1 MSYVK
6 DTDIFD
12 ATNGGLEII
21 KAYYPNAEDVITKRA
36 RQFKIRGN
44 EKTASASL
52 KQLQNG
58 IWVVT
63 DFGGDQVPRNAIMI
77 CQVEENISYGEACAL
92 LGARYNVK
100 GAEMQV
106 YKPIID
112 KRPLAPD
119 ETPKSYY
126 FTYNETISKEEL
138 ALIGP
143 RVNEQHCADFKLRSC
158 KSFAYCKENETIVTT
173 ATEDYPILVF
183 DFGTWQKIY
192 QPNSFEKQ
200 YRFRY
205 AGEKPKKHCFGMDLI
220 EKEYKKLKK
229 KEEEEYNQKNS
240 EDSDDE
246 EKIAK
251 KKIYKVDA
259 AFIISGGSD
268 GINLRSF
275 GKFPI
280 WFNSESEHLDWDEY
294 KKLKSM
300 VKDIYYVADLDN
312 TGIKQAI
319 EMGLKFLDIKLLF
332 LPEKLKKYTDKRGNP
347 CKDFKDYV
355 EKFYRADNAN
365 TFINGLDKIIA
376 NALPLQFWTEWFKA
390 GKTTYNL
397 SNTRLYQ
404 FLSLMGFGR
413 YESKDTKE
421 GFVYIKKEGSIV
433 KELKPYEIENYV
445 HTFLEERQMHP
456 DLRDF
461 IYNSPKMNDRSLSKL
476 PLVEIDFTD
485 ADKNTQYL
493 FFPKKV
499 WKITANEIQEF
510 KQGEVNKYVWQ
521 DKIIDFAVKKGDP
534 QFKISTDTE
543 GNMDIEVLKK
553 DNPYFNFLI
562 NASRVHWRKELEES
576 FENRPQAEADAY
588 FKDNQFNIAGEKLS
602 EDEIYEQKL
611 HLINKIYCIGY
622 LLHRYK
628 DESKPWCVFA
638 MDNKISETGESH
650 GGSGK
655 SLGLG
660 SLDNILKRRFYIKGR
675 DANVTKNDFIYHG
688 VTEDTDFILIDDANQ
703 YLDFAFFYS
712 EITGSL
718 KVNPK
723 NGQPYEI
730 PFKDSP
736 KFLITSNFTIRDDG
750 PSTARRL
757 LFTSFSDYYHENKD
771 NEYRESRNISSDFG
785 GRNLFTGF
793 TEAEW
798 NAYYNF
804 CAQCIQFYLAHP
816 DKINP
821 PMDNVTKRSLRAE
834 MGDAFEGWADAF
846 FATKNI
852 IKATLDSD
860 EQEDGFK
867 YLDNYFS
874 KEAAFEDFSKASRQ
888 GKWSSNKFK
897 KALKAYCQLHGFIFN
912 PKDLQNAP
920 GRIVQKID
928 GKTQEAIFIRTV
940 EQQEVVV
947 TDNVTEYSSE
957 EEIFGKEEK

>member
-12 ATNGGLEII
+12 ATNGGLDII
-21 KAYYPNAEDVITKRA
+21 TAYYPNALKVITKTA
-36 RQFKIRGN
+36 RQFKIRDS

-58 IWVVT
+58 VWVVT
-63 DFGGDQVPRNAIMI
+63 DFGGDQLPRNGIMI
-77 CQVEENISYGEACAL
+77 CQKEENISYGEACAL

-100 GAEMQV
+100 GAELQV
-106 YKPIID
+106 YKPIIE
-112 KRPLAPD
+112 KRPLAAD
-119 ETPKSYY
+119 ETPKSYH
-126 FTYNETISKEEL
+126 FVYNESISDKEL
-138 ALIGP
+138 ALLGP
-143 RVNEQHCADFKLRSC
+143 RVNEQHCADFKLKSC
-158 KSFAYCKENETIVTT
+158 KSFAYCKENETVVTT
-173 ATEDYPILVF
+173 ATEDFPILVF

-205 AGEKPKKHCFGMDLI
+205 AGDKPKKHVFGLDLI
-220 EKEYKKLKK
+220 EKEYKRLKE
-229 KEEEEYNQKNS
+229 KEEEDYGYS
-240 EDSDDE
+240 VEDETDDDE
-246 EKIAK
+246 ETIK
-251 KKIYKVDA
+251 KKKVYKVDA
-259 AFIISGGSD
+259 VFIISGGSD

-280 WFNSESEHLDWDEY
+280 WFNSESEHLDWKEY
-294 KKLKSM
+294 KDLKAWA
-300 VKDIYYVADLDN
+300 KDIYYVADLDN

-319 EMGLKFLDIKLLF
+319 AMGLKFLDIKLLF
-332 LPEKLKKYTDKRGNP
+332 LPEKLKTYKDKRNNP

-355 EKFYRADNAN
+355 EKFYNSEKSN
-365 TFINGLDKIIA
+365 VFTSGFDKIIA
-376 NALPLQFWTEWFKA
+376 NSLPLQFWTESWN
-390 GKTTYNL
+390 KTSKKTAYNL

-404 FLSLMGFGR
+404 FLNLMGFGR
-413 YESKDTKE
+413 YETPDTKE
-421 GFVYIKKEGSIV
+421 GFIYIKKEGSIV
-433 KELKPYEIENYV
+433 KKLSPNDIENYV
-445 HTFLEERQMHP
+445 HSFLEERQMHP

-461 IYNSPKMNDRSLSKL
+461 IYNSTKLSERSLSKL
-476 PLVEIDFTD
+476 PMVNVDFSD
-485 ADKNTQYL
+485 ANKKEQYL
-493 FFPKKV
+493 FFTKKIL
-499 WKITANEIQEF
+499 KITATDITEH
-510 KQGEVNKYVWQ
+510 KQGEVEKYVWE
-521 DKIIDFAVKKGDP
+521 DKIIDFPIKKGEA
-534 QFKISTDTE
+534 QFKINTDPE
-543 GNMDIEVLKK
+543 GNLDIEVLKK
-553 DNPYFNFLI
+553 DNPYFNFMI

-576 FENRPQAEADAY
+576 FEKRPAAEADAY
-588 FKDNQFNIAGEKLS
+588 FKEHHFDIAGPNLS

-622 LLHRYK
+622 LLHRFK

-655 SLGLG
+655 SVGLG

-730 PFKDSP
+730 PFSDSP

-757 LFTSFSDYYHENKD
+757 LFCSFSDYYHENNND
-771 NEYRESRNISSDFG
+771 EYKESRNIASDFG
-785 GRNLFTGF
+785 GRNLFSGF
-793 TEAEW
+793 TDAEW
-798 NAYYNF
+798 NDYYNF
-804 CAQCIQFYLAHP
+804 CAQCIQFFLSHP
-816 DKINP
+816 NKISP

-834 MGDAFEGWADAF
+834 MGEAFEGWADGF
-846 FATKNI
+846 FANRQVDPVSFKE
-852 IKATLDSD
+852 LD
-860 EQEDGFK
+860 FK

-874 KEAAFEDFSKASRQ
+874 KDMAFDDFIKTSKQ
-888 GKWSSNKFK
+888 MKWSVNKFK
-897 KALKAYCQLHGFIFN
+897 KAIKAYCQLHGYIFN
-912 PKDLQNAP
+912 PKDLHTQQ
-920 GRIVQKID
+920 GRILQKID
-928 GKTQEAIFIRTV
+928 GKTQEVIFIRTI
-940 EQQEVVV
+940 EQQEVI
-947 TDNVTEYSSE
+947 TDSDVKEYTNE
-957 EEIFGKEEK
+957 NEIFEE